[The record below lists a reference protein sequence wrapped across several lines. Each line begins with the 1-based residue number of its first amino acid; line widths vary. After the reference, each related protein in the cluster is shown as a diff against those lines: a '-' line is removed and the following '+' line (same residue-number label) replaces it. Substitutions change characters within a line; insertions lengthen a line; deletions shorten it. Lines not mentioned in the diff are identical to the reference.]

1 MLHTKRRSVEMAKR
15 GHLTGAINSRSQ
27 VWNPKIKQ
35 WVKRGEDGRFQ
46 SVKHDSQP
54 YKNIRKET

>member
-1 MLHTKRRSVEMAKR
+1 MAKR